1 MTVTFF
7 FRIPFH
13 RRRAA
18 GESNLPGRRLMHSA
32 TVMVVTAGNEAG
44 IHFFAEKTSIN

>member
-18 GESNLPGRRLMHSA
+18 GESNLPGRRVIHSA
-32 TVMVVTAGNEAG
+32 TVMCVTADSEAG